1 MSQMS
6 WGVLLIRRTATL
18 DGTFLFQRD
27 WLPDVGDDIDVV
39 EPGGTS
45 VQATVTGLEKT
56 KALPI
61 RATER

>member
-6 WGVLLIRRTATL
+6 WGVLLIRRTDRL
-18 DGTFLFQRD
+18 DGTFLYRHD
-27 WLPDVGDDIDVV
+27 WLPDVGDEIEVV
-39 EPGGTS
+39 EPGGIS

-61 RATER
+61 RAAER